1 MAKLTE
7 NELERLHQVRKDSLE
22 IASALG
28 ELQYQKTVLELLM
41 EDQKQKIKDLKKS
54 ESVLFEELKDKYGN
68 ININIET
75 GEFQ

>member
-41 EDQKQKIKDLKKS
+41 DDQKQKIKDLKKS
-54 ESVLFEELKDKYGN
+54 ESLLFEELKDKYGN